1 MGWDVSGVPGSGS
14 FRRPSFTARL
24 RSVRPARSRSTLAL
38 AAGGAGAAAR
48 AEVPLSV
55 IESVIAVPAMAAIAS
70 WRDSRPDAGNDDPPV
85 ANHQKLKNEGYF

>member
-1 MGWDVSGVPGSGS
+1 
-14 FRRPSFTARL
+14 
-24 RSVRPARSRSTLAL
+24 
-38 AAGGAGAAAR
+38 
-48 AEVPLSV
+48 VPLSV